1 MIDPL
6 GFVPK
11 LGAFIN
17 KVTEIGPGAQVN
29 SKLASLI
36 SLSSVLYC
44 IFSKGKWNNSIAYP
58 RVSNKLAAKLIVFQT
73 KVLTTCFI

>member
-36 SLSSVLYC
+36 SLSSVVIYFFKRK
-44 IFSKGKWNNSIAYP
+44 IE
-58 RVSNKLAAKLIVFQT
+58 
-73 KVLTTCFI
+73 